1 MLSLNRER
9 PSPCRRDCYCQRL
22 LLLLLMLLPPLLWKE
37 KSLLP
42 LTLTM
47 TLEMRL

>member
-1 MLSLNRER
+1 MLIL
-9 PSPCRRDCYCQRL
+9 
-22 LLLLLMLLPPLLWKE
+22 PLLWKE